1 MPASK
6 AMKAVND
13 MKATKPMKAVKAM
26 KAMKATKAA
35 SITTT
40 MKRAKA
46 MEPKPKH
53 TKVIRQDHKQTKD
66 IKCWED
72 MNLPAGTIID
82 HNHPLWPI
90 ASVLP
95 GLM

>member
-1 MPASK
+1 
-6 AMKAVND
+6 
-13 MKATKPMKAVKAM
+13 MKATKPVKAVKAM
-26 KAMKATKAA
+26 KAMKAMKAA
-35 SITTT
+35 NITTA
-40 MKRAKA
+40 MKKTRAI
-46 MEPKPKH
+46 EPKPKH
-53 TKVIRQDHKQTKD
+53 TKVIRQDRKQTKD
-66 IKCWED
+66 INCWED

>member
-1 MPASK
+1 
-6 AMKAVND
+6 

-26 KAMKATKAA
+26 KAMKAAN
-35 SITTT
+35 ITTA

-46 MEPKPKH
+46 IEPKPKH
-53 TKVIRQDHKQTKD
+53 TKVIRQDRKQTKD